1 MKRLVWFLLTGRTPG
16 RSQPATIS
24 PMPPNGGYSAPVSPA
39 RPGACLQLRLRG
51 QVRLVPWLEAV
62 GASIPEER
70 TQGESCQWRSPA
82 PCSRAHSAG
91 SLSSA
96 AGQRQKSVCA
106 PPSQGGGHTP
116 CRGAQQRQHS
126 APDLVR
132 EQKTQGRKPG
142 RRDSR
147 ASSQTCCVIWASPY
161 PFPGLSFLICGRN
174 VLDPFRFKNKHNQV
188 AFPHPTLC

>member
-1 MKRLVWFLLTGRTPG
+1 MCLVGHMGLWDEAACLVSVDWPHPWEKPACHHLPHATQWGLLC
-16 RSQPATIS
+16 S
-24 PMPPNGGYSAPVSPA
+24 

-126 APDLVR
+126 AQIWS
-132 EQKTQGRKPG
+132 ES
-142 RRDSR
+142 RRHRGGSLGVGT
-147 ASSQTCCVIWASPY
+147 A
-161 PFPGLSFLICGRN
+161 GLPARLA
-174 VLDPFRFKNKHNQV
+174 V
-188 AFPHPTLC
+188 